1 MATIAVVEDEP
12 GLLQFCMRLLT
23 ERGYVVQAHKDGQD
37 ALDAIEAAFASGQP
51 IPDLIVS
58 DVQMPRLDGISLC
71 RALRRKFGRRRL
83 PLVLVSVLDAEDA
96 ILRGFEAGA
105 NDYIAKPY
113 RAGVLL
119 AKVALLLKERELL
132 DPDPPSPSPLPS
144 PSPIGSKHDAP
155 TQVAEAWE
163 PVVLKLPAPPFKFDR
178 YEVEEIVGR
187 GGMSTVYRARD
198 LESGSHIAL
207 KMLSQQ
213 IAQDRVGLAR
223 FLREVAVLRQID
235 SDRIVRALDSG
246 VDKGIY
252 FLAMELV
259 QGVSAKARIAERG
272 PFSPREAAAVGR
284 DVALALGVLAEKGL
298 VHRDVKPSN
307 FIIREDGRATL
318 VDFGLARRED
328 QHDLT
333 ETGEAIG
340 TPHFLSPEVIQGG
353 QADPR
358 SDLYALGASLY
369 EILTGKKPY
378 NGRTP
383 FEVFHKAIAGPVAD
397 LAQERP
403 ELPQLLVEVVQRLL
417 ERNPE
422 RRLGPAETVADA
434 LDMVARAR

>member
-1 MATIAVVEDEP
+1 
-12 GLLQFCMRLLT
+12 
-23 ERGYVVQAHKDGQD
+23 
-37 ALDAIEAAFASGQP
+37 
-51 IPDLIVS
+51 
-58 DVQMPRLDGISLC
+58 
-71 RALRRKFGRRRL
+71 
-83 PLVLVSVLDAEDA
+83 VLVSVLDAEDA

-132 DPDPPSPSPLPS
+132 DPDPPAASTPS
-144 PSPIGSKHDAP
+144 PSPMGSRHDAP

-178 YEVEEIVGR
+178 YEVEALVGR

-198 LESGSHIAL
+198 LESGSHVAI

-259 QGVSAKARIAERG
+259 VGISAKARLADQG
-272 PFSPREAAAVGR
+272 VFSAREAAAVGR
-284 DVALALGVLAEKGL
+284 DVAQALAVLAEKGL

-340 TPHFLSPEVIQGG
+340 TPHFLSPEVIQGAP
-353 QADPR
+353 ADPR

-378 NGRTP
+378 TGRTP
-383 FEVFHKAIAGPVAD
+383 FEVFHRAIAGPVAD

-403 ELPQLLVEVVQRLL
+403 ELPQLLVEIVQRLL

-434 LDMVARAR
+434 LDMVARAK